1 MKYLVAFISL
11 LLTIYSAASAEIQY
25 DENDVYYARNIS
37 AKGQSSTNTYAQ
49 AIHYGQTNPQRDGAS
64 WSGW

>member
-1 MKYLVAFISL
+1 MKFLATLISL
-11 LLTIYSAASAEIQY
+11 LLILYSAVSAEIQY
-25 DENDVYYARNIS
+25 DENDAYYARNIS

-49 AIHYGQTNPQRDGAS
+49 AIHYGQTTPQRDGAS